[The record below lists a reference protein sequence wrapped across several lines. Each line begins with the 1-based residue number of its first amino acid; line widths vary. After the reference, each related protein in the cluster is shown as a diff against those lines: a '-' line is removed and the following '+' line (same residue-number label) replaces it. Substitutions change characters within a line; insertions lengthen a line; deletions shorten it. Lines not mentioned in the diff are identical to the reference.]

1 MLALSLALALAAAPD
16 VRVTYEL
23 KCLYCHSEE
32 VAERRRLTEPG
43 WVKLIE
49 KMRKKAPLLITRREV
64 RTLARYMARE
74 KGLVPASSKRATPR
88 PAPEEPAV
96 PEPVPEPPL
105 PEPEPVAAAPE
116 EPETDPALEQQGFAL
131 MQQRC
136 SKCHTLSRVY
146 GKLDGLE
153 RTLAVLERMQLKTG
167 SGITDAD
174 LKLLERYVRAQF
186 PD

>member
-1 MLALSLALALAAAPD
+1 MLALSLTLALAAAPN

-23 KCLYCHSEE
+23 KCLYCHSAE
-32 VAERRRLTEPG
+32 VTERRRLTEPG

-64 RTLARYMARE
+64 RQLARFMARE
-74 KGLVPASSKRATPR
+74 RGLVPASSKRPK
-88 PAPEEPAV
+88 PNPEETPVAE
-96 PEPVPEPPL
+96 PEPPPL
-105 PEPEPVAAAPE
+105 PEPEPAAAVSAPE

-146 GKLDGLE
+146 TKLDGLE
-153 RTLAVLERMQLKTG
+153 RTLAVIERMQLKTG
-167 SGITDAD
+167 SGITDSD
-174 LKLLERYVRAQF
+174 LKTLDGYVRSQF
-186 PD
+186 SD